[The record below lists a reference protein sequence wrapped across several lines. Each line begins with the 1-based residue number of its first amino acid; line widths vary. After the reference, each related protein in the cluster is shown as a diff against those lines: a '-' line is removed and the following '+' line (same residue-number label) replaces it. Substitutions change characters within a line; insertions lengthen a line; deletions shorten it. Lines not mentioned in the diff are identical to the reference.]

1 MPRVPSEAAAHIGGL
16 IAEQRKRQGF
26 TQDQVA
32 VLSGIDSSNV
42 RAYETGRSMP
52 NIQSLV
58 RMAEALGVHPG
69 ELLDGL
75 KPEMFAVREDDG
87 RRKAAG

>member
-58 RMAEALGVHPG
+58 RMAEALGVRPG
-69 ELLDGL
+69 DLLDGL
-75 KPEMFAVREDDG
+75 KPEMFAVKANDG
-87 RRKAAG
+87 RRRAAG